1 MAKNAEKFRAGYV
14 TLVGLPNTGKS
25 TLLNQLLAYKISIVT
40 HLPQTTRKNVTGI
53 LNGPDYQIVFIDTP
67 GILKPRY
74 NLQREMMKNV
84 TGAIADADVLLYMV
98 DINDKRQSPRDVQQQ
113 LAGAKEKPV
122 ILLMNKIDLVKNKK
136 DLLPFMSAYA
146 SLYPFKT
153 VIPISAEKNDG
164 LDLIVKELIPAMPF
178 SPPYYPTDYISDQ
191 QERFFVAEIIR
202 EKIFKLFKQE
212 VPYACHVEIEAFQ
225 ERAGEKDYIRAAIIT
240 ERTTQKSILI
250 GKQGESLK
258 KVGEYAREDIE
269 RFLDRP
275 IFLELFVKVTQDW
288 RKKDQQLRDMGY
300 SQ

>member
-1 MAKNAEKFRAGYV
+1 MAKNADKFRAGYV

-25 TLLNQLLAYKISIVT
+25 TLLNQLLAHKISIVT

-84 TGAIADADVLLYMV
+84 TGAIADADVLLYLV
-98 DINDKRQSPRDVQQQ
+98 DIKDKRQSPKDVQQQ

-136 DLLPFMSAYA
+136 DLLPYMSTYA
-146 SLYPFKT
+146 ALYPFKT
-153 VIPISAEKNDG
+153 IIPISAEKNDG
-164 LDLIVKELIPAMPF
+164 MDLIVKELIPAMPF

-212 VPYACHVEIEAFQ
+212 VPYSCHVEIEAFQ
-225 ERAGEKDYIRAAIIT
+225 ERPGEKDYIRAAVIT
-240 ERTTQKSILI
+240 ERSTQKSILI

-275 IFLELFVKVTQDW
+275 VYLELFVKVTQDW